1 MIFPDAMLG
10 MLGGGQLGRM
20 FTLAAHS
27 MGYRVTVLDP
37 DPASPAGTIADAHL
51 RAAYQDREALE
62 RLADTCAAVTTEFEN
77 VPAESLRWLAAY
89 CTVRPTADSVAVAQ
103 DRIREKRFL
112 VENGFAVAPFA
123 AITTADECDRA
134 EAALFPG
141 ILKRARF
148 GYDGKGQARV
158 ATREEARTAFV
169 AMGSEPCVLEK
180 RVMLACEVSVVA
192 ARGADGATRSFPVA
206 ENSHR
211 NGILDVSIVPA
222 RVGRALT
229 QGAQDQA
236 QAVATRLGYCGVL
249 AVEFFVTTGGELLVN
264 EIAPR
269 PHNSGHFTIDACVTS
284 QFEQQVRT
292 LCGLPLGESHLLAPA
307 VMVNLLGDVWHGGEP
322 AWDAVFSCPEA
333 KLHLYGKHEAR
344 PGRKMGHY
352 TVLGAD
358 VDAALSKALA
368 VRVRLSPDFQ
378 LQSP

>member
-37 DPASPAGTIADAHL
+37 DAASPAGTIADVHL

-89 CTVRPTADSVAVAQ
+89 CIVRPTADSVSVAQ
-103 DRIREKRFL
+103 DRAREKRFL
-112 VENGFAVAPFA
+112 AENGFAVAPFA
-123 AITTADECDRA
+123 VMATADDCDRVDP
-134 EAALFPG
+134 ALFPG

-158 ATREEARTAFV
+158 ATAQETRTAFV
-169 AMGSEPCVLEK
+169 AMGSEVCVLEK
-180 RVMLACEVSVVA
+180 QVALACEVSVVA

-211 NGILDVSIVPA
+211 NGILDVSIAPA
-222 RVGRALT
+222 RVGPEITERA
-229 QGAQDQA
+229 AAQA

-269 PHNSGHFTIDACVTS
+269 PHNSGHYTIDACATS

-292 LCGLPLGESHLLAPA
+292 LCGLPLGESRLLAPA
-307 VMVNLLGDVWHGGEP
+307 VMVNLLGDVWQRGEP

-352 TVLGAD
+352 TVLGED
-358 VDAALSKALA
+358 IEGALSKAMA
-368 VRVRLSPDFQ
+368 VRARLSPDFQ
-378 LQSP
+378 LQSA